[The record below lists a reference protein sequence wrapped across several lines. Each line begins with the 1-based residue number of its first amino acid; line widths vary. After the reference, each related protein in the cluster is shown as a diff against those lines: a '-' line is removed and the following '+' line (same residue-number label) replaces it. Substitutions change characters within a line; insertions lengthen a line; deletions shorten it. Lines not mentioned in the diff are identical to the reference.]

1 MPDIQLHQPRMVCS
15 GPAPHMP
22 YSLCL
27 AWQQHAL
34 ENNLVATWLVGCGLE
49 IQDVVVEIAGQA
61 SWHDAKHLATQ
72 LLESMPISMSRF
84 AV

>member
-1 MPDIQLHQPRMVCS
+1 
-15 GPAPHMP
+15 
-22 YSLCL
+22 
-27 AWQQHAL
+27 
-34 ENNLVATWLVGCGLE
+34 LVATWLVGCGLE
-49 IQDVVVEIAGQA
+49 IQDVVVEMAGQA